1 MPKIVDAR
9 GKPCPEPV
17 ILTRQAMTEGEVV
30 TTIVDNEIARRNV
43 TRMAERAGWEA
54 RAEEREEGIYLHLT
68 PKEAKVTPQAEA
80 APAEG
85 PTVVLIPANAV
96 GRGPEELAEI
106 LIRGF
111 LHTLKELEPRPDRML
126 FINTG
131 GKLVVEGSPV
141 LEDLEALHDKGVEI
155 LVCGTCLKYFELVD
169 QVAVGEVSNMYT
181 IAEALLQAGR
191 IVVV

>member
-17 ILTRQAMTEGEVV
+17 ILTRQAMREGEVV
-30 TTIVDNEIARRNV
+30 TTIVDNEIAQRNV

-54 RAEEREEGIYLHLT
+54 RAEGIYLHLT
-68 PKEAKVTPQAEA
+68 PKEADVTPQAEA

-85 PTVVLIPANAV
+85 PTVVFIPANAV
-96 GRGPEELAEI
+96 GRGPEELGEI

-111 LHTLKELEPRPDRML
+111 LHTLKELEPRPDRVI
-126 FINTG
+126 FINTRV
-131 GKLVVEGSPV
+131 KLVVEGSPV
-141 LEDLEALHDKGVEI
+141 LEDLEALHDKGVEN
-155 LVCGTCLKYFELVD
+155 LVCGTCLEYFEMVD

-191 IVVV
+191 IVVL